1 MKKRKFAMWIKLQ
14 LSYKVGKKFVVR
26 EKEGSAK
33 ISELDGN
40 NRDVDRDSSDK
51 SDINKSSDS
60 LRPFEILSMHS

>member
-1 MKKRKFAMWIKLQ
+1 MWIKLQ

-33 ISELDGN
+33 ISELDSN

>member
-1 MKKRKFAMWIKLQ
+1 MWIKLQ